1 MNCVL
6 IDFVSVNK
14 NKKEDVLFAFFF
26 LNHIIYYIYHM
37 DIPIYVG
44 VGLLLSGYLLN
55 REGKQTRAKPKIN
68 TKKKE
73 DLLENK
79 KAGGHN
85 IYDSGYF
92 QKVREIEDE
101 RVIANFE
108 KGFDPINTNIIPH
121 YFNTLNETQTKR
133 VRNPKYDKNVFRKEL
148 AKIMK
153 TTPIELSILE
163 PTPNDLTDIN
173 QDASVETGGWNGSP
187 PKALYAETELN
198 RGWSELITRPSN
210 NRGDNNRDS
219 AQQPS
224 LTHNNMVPFFGG
236 STRQNMNIDN
246 RMMAD
251 KLETFT
257 GQFKLDQQHKTE
269 ATPLFAP
276 VQQNLEQ
283 LMEPRELDRYVTS
296 TQIRNNELPFEQIH
310 VGPGLNDGYT
320 ARPSGGFHNP
330 LRILPKT
337 IDQLLVN
344 PRVVK
349 EGRVIR
355 GKNMVDK
362 RTARQLQYKY
372 RPELLVTNFDGERN
386 FTTVGVRQKPM
397 TRSGVVQMPTNRQK
411 SKKVMGNAVSQSGSK
426 NTPLYLTPKG
436 KISHKPNFK
445 NTPFR
450 NAVKAE
456 AKKHHNNQQL
466 RFENRKNERSTTQI
480 NYGKVGHCFTNCKF
494 DIERGQT
501 YLQDEA
507 KKTRNESYILAPNPT
522 GYVDATTQKGIVYDP
537 NNQTKTTVRETTE
550 QNIHLGQAKNDQIK
564 GVVYDPNDQLP
575 TTIRESSEQNNHN
588 GYTQIS
594 SIKGQVYDPNVVMK
608 TTTRE
613 TNEQN
618 THNGYIQTNNV
629 KGQVYD
635 PFDLTRM
642 TIRQTTED
650 NLHLGTVQNNN
661 VKGRVYDPNQLIK
674 TTSREI
680 TENNDHIGPV
690 QMSNVKGQVYDPN
703 QLTKTTIRQTSENN
717 DHIGQ
722 VQMGN
727 VKGQVYDPSQLTK
740 TTSREI
746 TENNDR
752 LGQINQNSQRGKV
765 YDINGQLKTTIKE
778 TTEHYT
784 HLGDVSNTNN
794 LKQKVY
800 DPNNTAK
807 TTIKETTER
816 DKHLGIV
823 GNNQSM
829 KHIVYN
835 PNDVPMTTVK
845 ETTEKGDYMGIS
857 SNSQQTK
864 HIAYDPNDVSKT
876 TIKETTEQGNYLG
889 VSGNTQ
895 QMKHIA
901 YDPFDSAQTTHRE
914 TTEQNDYMTSGDSQ
928 TLQNGKGYQ
937 IAPTDTKN
945 TQRQFYSDFY
955 HVGGAGQA
963 DAPSNQQLYNSA
975 YNMHQDK
982 MKEVVAEGRYPTLS
996 SMKLSPGKTDVNIEI
1011 KKLECDQVNQYSAM
1025 RAPINCNQRKTMDP
1039 CELTSFKNNLPPTN
1053 TYFDPSVLK
1062 PYINNP
1068 LAQSLHSWA

>member
-1 MNCVL
+1 
-6 IDFVSVNK
+6 
-14 NKKEDVLFAFFF
+14 
-26 LNHIIYYIYHM
+26 M

-44 VGLLLSGYLLN
+44 AGLLLSGYLLN
-55 REGKQTRAKPKIN
+55 REGKQARAKPKVD

-198 RGWSELITRPSN
+198 RGWSELVTRPSN

-219 AQQPS
+219 SQQPPM
-224 LTHNNMVPFFGG
+224 THNNMVPFFGG
-236 STRQNMNIDN
+236 STRQNMDIDN

-257 GQFKLDQQHKTE
+257 GQFKLDQQHKME

-276 VQQNLEQ
+276 VQQNLDQ

-296 TQIRNNELPFEQIH
+296 VQIRNNELPFEQIH

-355 GKNMVDK
+355 GKDMVDK
-362 RTARQLQYKY
+362 RTAQQMQYKY

-397 TRSGVVQMPTNRQK
+397 ARSGVVQMPTNRQK

-466 RFENRKNERSTTQI
+466 RFENRKNERSTTQV
-480 NYGKVGHCFTNCKF
+480 NYGADGHCFANCKF
-494 DIERGQT
+494 DVERGQT

-507 KKTRNESYILAPNPT
+507 KKTRNESYILSPNPT
-522 GYVDATTQKGIVYDP
+522 GYVNVTTQKGFVYDP

-550 QNIHLGQAKNDQIK
+550 QNNHLGPVKNDQIK
-564 GVVYDPNDQLP
+564 GIVYDPNYQLP
-575 TTIRESSEQNNHN
+575 TTIRETSEQNNHN
-588 GYTQIS
+588 GYTQIGN
-594 SIKGQVYDPNVVMK
+594 IKGQVYDPNEVMK
-608 TTTRE
+608 TTIRE

-618 THNGYIQTNNV
+618 NHNGYIQTSTV
-629 KGQVYD
+629 KGQAYD

-661 VKGRVYDPNQLIK
+661 VKG
-674 TTSREI
+674 
-680 TENNDHIGPV
+680 
-690 QMSNVKGQVYDPN
+690 QVYDPN
-703 QLTKTTIRQTSENN
+703 QLTKTTIRQTTENN
-717 DHIGQ
+717 DYIGS
-722 VQMGN
+722 VQMSN
-727 VKGQVYDPSQLTK
+727 LKGQFYDPNQLTK
-740 TTSREI
+740 TTTRET
-746 TENNDR
+746 TENNDH

-765 YDINGQLKTTIKE
+765 YDINGQLKTTTKE
-778 TTEHYT
+778 TTESYT
-784 HLGDVSNTNN
+784 HLGGACNTNN
-794 LKQKVY
+794 LKQKAY
-800 DPNNTAK
+800 DPNDLAK
-807 TTIKETTER
+807 TTIKETTEQ

-823 GNNQSM
+823 GNTQMIKQITYNPNSIAKTTTKETTEQDDHLGIVGNNQNM
-829 KHIVYN
+829 KHIAYN

-857 SNSQQTK
+857 SNTQQTK

-876 TIKETTEQGNYLG
+876 TIKETTEQGDYLG
-889 VSGNTQ
+889 VIGSTQ

-901 YDPFDSAQTTHRE
+901 YDPFDFAQTTHRE

-937 IAPTDTKN
+937 TAPTDTKN
-945 TQRQFYSDFY
+945 TQRQFYSEYY

-963 DAPSNQQLYNSA
+963 DAPSNQQLYNAA
-975 YNMHQDK
+975 YNMHQNE

-996 SMKLSPGKTDVNIEI
+996 GMKLSPGKTDVNIEI

-1025 RAPINCNQRKTMDP
+1025 RAPINCNQRKAMDP

-1053 TYFDPSVLK
+1053 TYFDPSVLT